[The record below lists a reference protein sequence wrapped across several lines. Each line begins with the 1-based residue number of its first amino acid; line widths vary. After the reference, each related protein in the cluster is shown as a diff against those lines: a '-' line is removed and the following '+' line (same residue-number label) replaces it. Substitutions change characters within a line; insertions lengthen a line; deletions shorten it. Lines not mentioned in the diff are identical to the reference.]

1 MLHCWAM
8 ISKLLPFVLIVGTAA
23 ARAQMAPD
31 APDKLKPPAGE
42 QVVFQAHATGV
53 QIYTCQQSADA
64 KYGWILKGPEA
75 ELHDEH
81 GAVVGRHFAG
91 PTWKHND
98 GSEVMGK
105 MTAKVDAPEGNS
117 IPWLLLSATSHNG
130 EGVFSKV
137 TSIQRLHTRGGKAPA
152 DSECTAA
159 KVSAETRSDYA
170 ADYYFFAPGNGSSA
184 GPEAPGKPAFT
195 AVSIEGPA
203 PSNPR
208 QGTPSPQRIRVS
220 AGVMQGLLV
229 SKVNPEY
236 PPEAKDRH
244 IDGEVLLK
252 VNVDKE
258 GNVYKVEPES
268 GDPLLAASAMDAVKQ
283 WKYRPFLL
291 NGQTVEVESTVK
303 INFSLAP

>member
-1 MLHCWAM
+1 VLHFWAM

-53 QIYTCQQSADA
+53 QIYACQQSADG
-64 KYGWILKGPEA
+64 KYGWTLKGPEA
-75 ELHDEH
+75 ELHDDH

-105 MTAKVDAPEGNS
+105 MAAKVDAPDGNS

-130 EGVFSKV
+130 EGVLAKV

-159 KVSAETRSDYA
+159 KVNSEARSDYA
-170 ADYYFFAPGNGSSA
+170 ADYYFFAPG
-184 GPEAPGKPAFT
+184 K
-195 AVSIEGPA
+195 
-203 PSNPR
+203 
-208 QGTPSPQRIRVS
+208 
-220 AGVMQGLLV
+220 
-229 SKVNPEY
+229 
-236 PPEAKDRH
+236 
-244 IDGEVLLK
+244 
-252 VNVDKE
+252 
-258 GNVYKVEPES
+258 
-268 GDPLLAASAMDAVKQ
+268 
-283 WKYRPFLL
+283 
-291 NGQTVEVESTVK
+291 
-303 INFSLAP
+303 